1 MKLWSNA
8 TGDKLS
14 SAESKLVAS
23 KHKFNEIAIE
33 IYTALNANLMKI
45 EYAREYLAKAQQYRQ
60 RMDAL
65 LDKMNIAS
73 KFGIMKRS
81 DRLFADVSIKKFDE
95 SVLNVQSQ
103 IEQYVSLI
111 NTFIK
116 KLYRPDYGLSKNY
129 LHEALSMSGEMFSI
143 NNILQRN
150 FSVLNRRADL
160 TAAKYDTLGYNE
172 NAILELVTQHG
183 IEEHRLTSTKN
194 ADNQAVY
201 GYSYDD
207 DGSAYI
213 GLKFTYTG
221 LNFQS
226 NQNKRSEYNL
236 YSKKVIEF
244 DAFLHD
250 LFVKLKTQKQQYE
263 LVSKRI
269 ESIEKQIQLTTNVIS
284 SLLKEMAVDEA
295 NAMDLFRNI
304 SSLSDLEMNRLST
317 LNELI
322 DLVTNIKS
330 INAVILNIMSFIKYL
345 KPLFGIILTG
355 AAIYFVVFTQF
366 DVVSEGEGVLAIN
379 DSNVN
384 ILSPSS
390 GTIKKIFVT
399 SGDDVE
405 NQQLLTINNI
415 EDENKKTLLDFN
427 LNFYS
432 EQVTKLARTHHAE
445 KNHPRRKTTGRIKA
459 S

>member
-1 MKLWSNA
+1 MNQYIKTICIILFASNALALGTNRVCLSSLNRLFILRISVLFTQTLGNAYKINAQAYAINSDILLRNAAEHYYIPSATITGEIQDKFDRPAHPDPYSRLKLDLSAKMKLWSNA

-45 EYAREYLAKAQQYRQ
+45 EYARVPRKSQQYRQ

-111 NTFIK
+111 NTFTPK

-150 FSVLNRRADL
+150 FSILNRRADL

-213 GLKFTYTG
+213 GLKFTYRF
-221 LNFQS
+221 NF
-226 NQNKRSEYNL
+226 KA
-236 YSKKVIEF
+236 I
-244 DAFLHD
+244 
-250 LFVKLKTQKQQYE
+250 KT
-263 LVSKRI
+263 
-269 ESIEKQIQLTTNVIS
+269 
-284 SLLKEMAVDEA
+284 
-295 NAMDLFRNI
+295 
-304 SSLSDLEMNRLST
+304 
-317 LNELI
+317 
-322 DLVTNIKS
+322 
-330 INAVILNIMSFIKYL
+330 NAVNTTFI
-345 KPLFGIILTG
+345 
-355 AAIYFVVFTQF
+355 V
-366 DVVSEGEGVLAIN
+366 
-379 DSNVN
+379 
-384 ILSPSS
+384 
-390 GTIKKIFVT
+390 KK
-399 SGDDVE
+399 
-405 NQQLLTINNI
+405 
-415 EDENKKTLLDFN
+415 
-427 LNFYS
+427 
-432 EQVTKLARTHHAE
+432 
-445 KNHPRRKTTGRIKA
+445 
-459 S
+459 